1 MTNEEIYKKNKARAK
16 RVRILKPILKI
27 VLICLALIFLLVA
40 VRNSLGNLLEIV
52 EKLDKKKYTETQLVA
67 NYQSLIAKWGEW
79 EVIGADKAGLVIRY
93 VNIANAMFSG
103 LMITFSILF
112 AVTVFIMFVLDKI
125 VFPIIIKGC
134 ETDNE
139 DLVNLTSLRTAEKI
153 GDIEQRLGVQ
163 NDTPQPKK
171 PKRKEWF

>member
-1 MTNEEIYKKNKARAK
+1 MTNEEIYKKNKRRAK
-16 RVRILKPILKI
+16 NVRILRPILKI

-52 EKLDKKKYTETQLVA
+52 DKLDKKKYTEAQLVD

-79 EVIGADKAGLVIRY
+79 EIIGADRAGLVIRY
-93 VNIANAMFSG
+93 VNVGNAVFSG

-112 AVTVFIMFVLDKI
+112 AVTVFIMLVLDKI

-134 ETDNE
+134 EADNE

-153 GDIEQRLGVQ
+153 GDIEQRLGAQTEVS
-163 NDTPQPKK
+163 NPKK
-171 PKRKEWF
+171 SKRKEWF